1 MQLNDDSV
9 ILPHPTD
16 HLYLNRSFS
25 LLSFRPQETVPAS
38 SGPSDINIIF
48 EIINYR
54 YFNNKPII
62 VSTEK
67 YKSDLLKIDE
77 AIGSRILE
85 MCDKFNIEVRGKG
98 LNYRIYG

>member
-1 MQLNDDSV
+1 MKGLGKD
-9 ILPHPTD
+9 
-16 HLYLNRSFS
+16 
-25 LLSFRPQETVPAS
+25 
-38 SGPSDINIIF
+38 
-48 EIINYR
+48 
-54 YFNNKPII
+54 NNGNLRNN
-62 VSTEK
+62 K